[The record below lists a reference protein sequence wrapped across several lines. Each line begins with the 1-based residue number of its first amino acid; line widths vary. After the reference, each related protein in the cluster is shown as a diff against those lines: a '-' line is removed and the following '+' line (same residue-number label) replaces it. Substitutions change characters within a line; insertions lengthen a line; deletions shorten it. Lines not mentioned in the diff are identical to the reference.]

1 MYSSRASVT
10 VAFFVRCPPT
20 RRASSS
26 RRSSIARL
34 VGMCNILH
42 MVGGETSGSIRR
54 LGRVEAAEV
63 VELRHGR
70 RTRRL
75 RVWGDRDDRDH
86 ALLGT
91 VVPENTIRRRRT
103 MLGVGLENL
112 LAACAFQARVL
123 VRLEARVARVCL
135 QQTERFPHRLA
146 ALRATRFALQVC
158 EIGSR
163 LVGEPQPE
171 A

>member
-63 VELRHGR
+63 FELRRGR

-75 RVWGDRDDRDH
+75 LVWGDRDGRDP
-86 ALLGT
+86 ALVGS
-91 VVPENTIRRRRT
+91 VAPENTIHRPRT
-103 MLGVGLENL
+103 RLGSV
-112 LAACAFQARVL
+112 LAN
-123 VRLEARVARVCL
+123 
-135 QQTERFPHRLA
+135 
-146 ALRATRFALQVC
+146 LRADC
-158 EIGSR
+158 DI
-163 LVGEPQPE
+163 
-171 A
+171 